1 MIPMATRE
9 TARRTFEQGRPTVC
23 RLSARLVQGG
33 TVSAAGGVPTIPA
46 HGLVLVMESSLSGA
60 VALSGP
66 GRTVLVVGDD
76 AELATALRDR
86 LDRAYVTV
94 VEVLP
99 GEELAAI
106 RSCRPW
112 PWMVVG
118 AGEHVDPRVLTEL
131 GRGPTLLIWR
141 APPPPGLPARAIAAD
156 RFTVVVGTVATAL
169 GAEVAGMHLAIGSGV
184 DMPDGGHVANACL
197 EALVASHPRPLVA
210 PSRLV
215 RSAARALAAHGVP
228 LRPRSTTDG
237 GVVLARLDE
246 P

>member
-1 MIPMATRE
+1 
-9 TARRTFEQGRPTVC
+9 
-23 RLSARLVQGG
+23 
-33 TVSAAGGVPTIPA
+33 
-46 HGLVLVMESSLSGA
+46 LVLVMVSSTCGA
-60 VALSGP
+60 VALGGQ

-76 AELATALRDR
+76 IELATALRDR

-94 VEVLP
+94 IEVPP
-99 GEELAAI
+99 GEERAAI
-106 RSCRPW
+106 GSCRPW

-118 AGEHVDPRVLTEL
+118 AGQDVDRGVLADL
-131 GRGPTLLIWR
+131 GRAPTLLVWR
-141 APPPPGLPARAIAAD
+141 APPPPGLPTRAIAAD

-210 PSRLV
+210 PSRWV
-215 RSAARALAAHGVP
+215 RSVARALAAHGVP
-228 LRPRSTTDG
+228 LRPRSTTHG
-237 GVVLARLDE
+237 GVVLAPVDE

>member
-1 MIPMATRE
+1 MTSKT
-9 TARRTFEQGRPTVC
+9 TAGTAPRTCEAWRPTVR
-23 RLSARLVQGG
+23 RLSGRLVQGG
-33 TVSAAGGVPTIPA
+33 TVSAAAGVPTIPA
-46 HGLVLVMESSLSGA
+46 HGLVLVTMSSPSGA
-60 VALSGP
+60 VALNGP
-66 GRTVLVVGDD
+66 GRTVLVFGDD

-106 RSCRPW
+106 QSCRPW

-118 AGEHVDPRVLTEL
+118 AGDHVDPGVLTEL

-141 APPPPGLPARAIAAD
+141 APPPPGLPTRAIAAD

-215 RSAARALAAHGVP
+215 RSVARALAAHGVP

-237 GVVLARLDE
+237 GVVLVPMDQR
-246 P
+246 

>member
-1 MIPMATRE
+1 MTSMATQG
-9 TARRTFEQGRPTVC
+9 TARRTCEQRRPTV
-23 RLSARLVQGG
+23 RRRSARLVQGG
-33 TVSAAGGVPTIPA
+33 TVSAAGSVPIIPA
-46 HGLVLVMESSLSGA
+46 HGVVLVTVSSPSGA
-60 VALSGP
+60 VALSP

-94 VEVLP
+94 VEVP
-99 GEELAAI
+99 HGQELAAI
-106 RSCRPW
+106 RGCRPW

-141 APPPPGLPARAIAAD
+141 APPPPGLPTRAIAAD

-169 GAEVAGMHLAIGSGV
+169 GAEVAGMHLAIGNGV

-237 GVVLARLDE
+237 GVVLVALDE